1 MSGRRAHFFFP
12 RDETLGMQTLAE
24 QIRQLAEPL
33 LASEGMELILAEC
46 LKMRAHWLVRIYV
59 DREGGV
65 TVEDCAKI
73 SNQLGDLLD
82 VHDLPPGPYTLEVS
96 SPGLDRPLDR
106 DQDFLKYRG
115 SRVHLRLT
123 EKIEGRRDFRAEL
136 VEYEESDEGKLL
148 VVKVEGKT
156 FRIPRDKVVKAN
168 LEYEL

>member
-1 MSGRRAHFFFP
+1 
-12 RDETLGMQTLAE
+12 MQTHAE

-33 LASEGMELILAEC
+33 LTSEGMELILVEC
-46 LKMRAHWLVRIYV
+46 LKMRTHWLVRIYM

-65 TVEDCAKI
+65 TVDDCAQI

-82 VHDLPPGPYTLEVS
+82 VHDTPPGPYTLEVS

-115 SRVHLRLT
+115 SRVHLRLA
-123 EKIEGRRDFRAEL
+123 EKIEGRRDFRGEL
-136 VEYEESDEGKLL
+136 VEYEDSDDGKVL
-148 VVKVEGKT
+148 VVKVEGKI
-156 FRIPRDKVVKAN
+156 FRIPRKTVVKAN

>member
-1 MSGRRAHFFFP
+1 VGFSPLFFS
-12 RDETLGMQTLAE
+12 RGWDRGMQTHAE

-33 LASEGMELILAEC
+33 LTSEGMELILVEC
-46 LKMRAHWLVRIYV
+46 LQMRSHWLVRIYM

-65 TVEDCAKI
+65 TVDDCAQI

-82 VHDLPPGPYTLEVS
+82 VHDTPPGPYTLEVS

-123 EKIEGRRDFRAEL
+123 EKIEGRRDFRGEL
-136 VEYEESDEGKLL
+136 VGYEDSDDGKIL

-156 FRIPRDKVVKAN
+156 FRIPRKTVVKAN

>member
-1 MSGRRAHFFFP
+1 MGFSPLFFSRGRDR
-12 RDETLGMQTLAE
+12 GMQTHAE

-33 LASEGMELILAEC
+33 LTSEGMELILAEC
-46 LKMRAHWLVRIYV
+46 LKMRTHWLVRIYI

-65 TVEDCAKI
+65 TVDDCAQI

-82 VHDLPPGPYTLEVS
+82 VHDTPPGPYTLEVS

-106 DQDFLKYRG
+106 DKDFLKYRG

-123 EKIEGRRDFRAEL
+123 EKIEGRRDFRGEL
-136 VEYEESDEGKLL
+136 VEYEDSDDGKLL
-148 VVKVEGKT
+148 VVKVEGKI
-156 FRIPRDKVVKAN
+156 FRIPRKTVVKAN

>member
-1 MSGRRAHFFFP
+1 VGFSPLFFS
-12 RDETLGMQTLAE
+12 RGWDRGMQTHAE

-46 LKMRAHWLVRIYV
+46 LKMRSHWLVRIYM

-65 TVEDCAKI
+65 TVEDCAQI

-82 VHDLPPGPYTLEVS
+82 VHDTPPGPYTLEVS

-106 DQDFLKYRG
+106 DQDFLKYCG
-115 SRVHLRLT
+115 FRVHLRLT
-123 EKIEGRRDFRAEL
+123 EKIEGRRDFRGEL
-136 VEYEESDEGKLL
+136 VGYEDSDDGKLL

-156 FRIPRDKVVKAN
+156 FRIPRKTVFKAN

>member
-1 MSGRRAHFFFP
+1 VGFSPLFFS
-12 RDETLGMQTLAE
+12 RGLDRGMQTHAE

-33 LASEGMELILAEC
+33 LTSEGMELILVEC
-46 LKMRAHWLVRIYV
+46 LQMRSHWLVRIYM

-65 TVEDCAKI
+65 TVDDCAQI

-82 VHDLPPGPYTLEVS
+82 VHDTPPGPYTLEVS

-115 SRVHLRLT
+115 SRVHLRLA
-123 EKIEGRRDFRAEL
+123 EKIEGRRDFRGEL
-136 VEYEESDEGKLL
+136 VGYEDSDEEKLL

-156 FRIPRDKVVKAN
+156 FRIPRKTVVKAN
-168 LEYEL
+168 LEYEF

>member
-1 MSGRRAHFFFP
+1 VGFSPLFFSRGRDRV
-12 RDETLGMQTLAE
+12 MQTHAE

-33 LASEGMELILAEC
+33 LTSEGMELILVEC
-46 LKMRAHWLVRIYV
+46 LQMRSHWLVRIYM

-65 TVEDCAKI
+65 TVDDCAQI

-82 VHDLPPGPYTLEVS
+82 VHDTPPGPYTLEVS

-123 EKIEGRRDFRAEL
+123 EKIEGRRDFRGEL
-136 VEYEESDEGKLL
+136 VGYEDSDDGKIL

-156 FRIPRDKVVKAN
+156 FRIPRKTVVKAN

>member
-1 MSGRRAHFFFP
+1 VGFSPLFFS
-12 RDETLGMQTLAE
+12 RGWDRGMQTHAE

-33 LASEGMELILAEC
+33 LTSEGMELILVEC
-46 LKMRAHWLVRIYV
+46 LQMRSHWLVRIYM

-65 TVEDCAKI
+65 TVDDCAQI

-82 VHDLPPGPYTLEVS
+82 VHDTPPGPYTLEVS

-115 SRVHLRLT
+115 SRVHLRLA
-123 EKIEGRRDFRAEL
+123 EKIEGRRDFRGEL
-136 VEYEESDEGKLL
+136 VGYEDSDDGKLL

-156 FRIPRDKVVKAN
+156 FRIPRKTVVKAN